1 MLLAALVDASNHA
14 GQTLGFLLGSNPRPG
29 VADIQRAV
37 AKHYKIA
44 PIDMVSSRRSREV
57 AWPRQTAMY
66 LAAKLTPQSLPA
78 IGRRFGNRD
87 HTTVI
92 HAIKAVEH
100 RIATDPET
108 ARAVRHLTAV
118 LEMGE

>member
-1 MLLAALVDASNHA
+1 
-14 GQTLGFLLGSNPRPG
+14 
-29 VADIQRAV
+29 
-37 AKHYKIA
+37 
-44 PIDMVSSRRSREV
+44 
-57 AWPRQTAMY
+57 MY
-66 LAAKLTPQSLPA
+66 LAAKLTLQSLPA

-92 HAIKAVEH
+92 HAIRAVEH

-118 LEMGE
+118 LELGE